1 MSNKILSYLER
12 LSIHNIVLFK
22 FIYKKN
28 GSMIDVVSS
37 NTSVFYIPFKNVLI
51 NFHKPLGIFEYLQHP

>member
-1 MSNKILSYLER
+1 MSNKILSHSER

-37 NTSVFYIPFKNVLI
+37 NTPVFYIPLKMC
-51 NFHKPLGIFEYLQHP
+51 